1 MMSPDDVNESI
12 GERISE
18 EVWEMS
24 DANVLKELIEFDTKC
39 NWMENQRILLTE
51 LLVEKYSSRF

>member
-1 MMSPDDVNESI
+1 MMTPDDVNESI

-39 NWMENQRILLTE
+39 NWMEAQRIYLTE

>member
-1 MMSPDDVNESI
+1 MMTPDDVNESI

-51 LLVEKYSSRF
+51 LLVEKYFSRF

>member
-1 MMSPDDVNESI
+1 MMTPDDVNESI
-12 GERISE
+12 GERIAD

-24 DANVLKELIEFDTKC
+24 DADVLKELIEFDTKY

-51 LLVEKYSSRF
+51 LLVDKYSSRF

>member
-1 MMSPDDVNESI
+1 MTPDDVNESI

-51 LLVEKYSSRF
+51 LLVEKYFSRF

>member
-51 LLVEKYSSRF
+51 LLLEKYSSRF

>member
-1 MMSPDDVNESI
+1 MTPDDVNESI

-39 NWMENQRILLTE
+39 NWMEAQRIYLTE

>member
-1 MMSPDDVNESI
+1 MTPDDVNETI
-12 GERISE
+12 GERIAE

-39 NWMENQRILLTE
+39 NWMEAQRIYLTE
-51 LLVEKYSSRF
+51 LLVDKYTSRF

>member
-1 MMSPDDVNESI
+1 MTPDDVNETI
-12 GERISE
+12 GERIAE

-39 NWMENQRILLTE
+39 NWMEAQRIYLTE
-51 LLVEKYSSRF
+51 LLVDKYSSRF

>member
-1 MMSPDDVNESI
+1 MTPDDVNETIS
-12 GERISE
+12 ERIAD

-39 NWMENQRILLTE
+39 NWMEAQRIYLTE
-51 LLVEKYSSRF
+51 LLVDKYSSRF

>member
-1 MMSPDDVNESI
+1 MTPDDVNETIS
-12 GERISE
+12 ERIAD

-39 NWMENQRILLTE
+39 NWMEAQRIYLTE
-51 LLVEKYSSRF
+51 LLVDKYTSRF

>member
-1 MMSPDDVNESI
+1 MMTPDDVNESI